1 MAENKTFQL
10 AVIVSI
16 IAHSV
21 IFLGVPDMP
30 FLPSR
35 RSLESIKISYYKIK
49 ELPKKETFVKKVEP
63 IAKDLPDVKKEE
75 ILKPPK
81 TVAEKAVKPK
91 VEPERIAAAKEVKEK
106 RFEKVIEE
114 EKDDAKR
121 ATYISYYR
129 AVRERIRKFADR
141 NYPRK
146 RSLGQGEVFLSFVV
160 ASSGELLQVRVVNEK
175 SIESFALRNLAINSI
190 RDASPFP
197 PFPKGMS
204 QYQITFNVVISF
216 ESQ

>member
-1 MAENKTFQL
+1 M
-10 AVIVSI
+10 
-16 IAHSV
+16 
-21 IFLGVPDMP
+21 
-30 FLPSR
+30 
-35 RSLESIKISYYKIK
+35 
-49 ELPKKETFVKKVEP
+49 PKKEAFIKKVEP
-63 IAKDLPDVKKEE
+63 IVEDLPDVRKEE
-75 ILKPPK
+75 ILKSPK
-81 TVAEKAVKPK
+81 AAAKKEVRPK
-91 VEPERIAAAKEVKEK
+91 VRPERVVAAKEVKEK

-121 ATYISYYR
+121 ATYISYYH

-146 RSLGQGEVFLSFVV
+146 RRLGQGEVFLSFVV

-175 SIESFALRNLAINSI
+175 SAESFALRNLAINSI